1 MNEREE
7 EKPKVVVRDR
17 RRIDPATGQVRAQE
31 QPDLE
36 SAADP
41 AGPAGSPAEAPEP
54 KKRGRHAAA
63 DDDDSDESNDPLE
76 QLTAEMQQV
85 QADLAERTTDLQRIT
100 AEYANYRRRVE
111 RDKLAVVEQASGA
124 VLTALLPIL
133 DDIDRAREHGDLTGG
148 FKAVAEQL
156 EAVLTKLGLAAFG
169 DAGDPFDPMVHEAV
183 MHSTSADVT
192 EPTCV
197 EVLRRGYKLGDR
209 LLRPALVAVAD
220 PGDGGGDGEPA
231 AAAKAAPKKPRT
243 SPQRPARSTGAGE
256 DGGNGDEQKEE

>member
-1 MNEREE
+1 MTEREE

-17 RRIDPATGQVRAQE
+17 RRIDPATGKVRTPDQE
-31 QPDLE
+31 SE
-36 SAADP
+36 VDP
-41 AGPAGSPAEAPEP
+41 AGTVGSPAEVPEP

-63 DDDDSDESNDPLE
+63 DDDDSDDRNDPLE
-76 QLTAEMQQV
+76 QLNAEMQQI

-111 RDKLAVVEQASGA
+111 RDKLAVIEQASGA

-133 DDIDRAREHGDLTGG
+133 DDIDRARGHGDLTGG
-148 FKAVAEQL
+148 FKAVADQL
-156 EAVLTKLGLAAFG
+156 EAVLSKLGLAAFG
-169 DAGDPFDPMVHEAV
+169 DAGDAFDPMVHEAV

-220 PGDGGGDGEPA
+220 PTDAEPSSTPA
-231 AAAKAAPKKPRT
+231 AAKK
-243 SPQRPARSTGAGE
+243 SKSSQNKPAGAGA
-256 DGGNGDEQKEE
+256 DGANGDEEKEE

>member
-1 MNEREE
+1 MSEREE

-17 RRIDPATGQVRAQE
+17 RRIDPATGQVRTQD

-36 SAADP
+36 SEVDP
-41 AGPAGSPAEAPEP
+41 ANPAGSAADAPEP

-63 DDDDSDESNDPLE
+63 DDDDSDDRNDPLE

-156 EAVLTKLGLAAFG
+156 EGVLTKLGLAAFG
-169 DAGDPFDPMVHEAV
+169 DSGDAFDPMVHEAV
-183 MHSTSADVT
+183 MHSTSTDVT

-220 PGDGGGDGEPA
+220 PGDGGGGPA
-231 AAAKAAPKKPRT
+231 AAAKAAPKKPKA
-243 SPQRPARSTGAGE
+243 SPQKPAPSNRAGE

>member
-1 MNEREE
+1 VSEREE
-7 EKPKVVVRDR
+7 EQPKVVVRDR
-17 RRIDPATGQVRAQE
+17 RRIDPATGQVRT
-31 QPDLE
+31 PDQDSE
-36 SAADP
+36 VDP
-41 AGPAGSPAEAPEP
+41 ASAAGSPAEAPEP

-63 DDDDSDESNDPLE
+63 DEEDSNDPLE

-85 QADLAERTTDLQRIT
+85 QADLAERTADLQRIT

-156 EAVLTKLGLAAFG
+156 EAVLSKLGLAAFG
-169 DAGDPFDPMVHEAV
+169 DRGDAFDPMVHEAV

-220 PGDGGGDGEPA
+220 PGDGDGEPA
-231 AAAKAAPKKPRT
+231 GAANALPKKPKAG
-243 SPQRPARSTGAGE
+243 PQRPTQSDGTGE